1 MGVTRERHG
10 ETVYKLFKVQKYQ
23 INLEEIL
30 FGIYISVF
38 IFSFLQTILKKI
50 LEGINVRKEMGEKS
64 QKEQE
69 KKYNEN
75 KKKISLLKSE
85 CNKVTIYYGILS
97 CN

>member
-1 MGVTRERHG
+1 MLKWN
-10 ETVYKLFKVQKYQ
+10 VYQV
-23 INLEEIL
+23 NLEEIL
-30 FGIYISVF
+30 FGIYISAF
-38 IFSFLQTILKKI
+38 IFSFLQTIVKKI

-64 QKEQE
+64 KKEQE

>member
-1 MGVTRERHG
+1 
-10 ETVYKLFKVQKYQ
+10 
-23 INLEEIL
+23 
-30 FGIYISVF
+30 
-38 IFSFLQTILKKI
+38 
-50 LEGINVRKEMGEKS
+50 MGEKS
-64 QKEQE
+64 KKEQE